1 MKARSD
7 PEAYLGER
15 SERKIMEGN
24 INCFG
29 QMRLRMG
36 LCLPSNLYRR
46 EGGRVDG
53 IVEDN

>member
-53 IVEDN
+53 IVEVN